1 MNKFLITLFVF
12 WVIWKVAKSAFE
24 DLQKRMQDQQD
35 PQRRQPAPPVGASP
49 RRETPQ
55 SAEPFPGVQSE
66 GWEGGETESGG
77 ELSEIERLFG
87 EALELK
93 RRVGGA
99 AQQQQ
104 PQAQRPQKAYPR
116 VAQQRTASRRVEP
129 RRVARPREPAVAEE
143 VRDRAKPAQ
152 ARPKRRKPAVPR
164 RRAAR
169 EGAVRAAPA
178 IIGKL
183 DKDDI
188 RRSIVM
194 AELLGPPKALRD
206 IDAHVI

>member
-12 WVIWKVAKSAFE
+12 WVIWKVAKSAIE
-24 DLQKRMQDQQD
+24 ELQKRMQDQQD

-116 VAQQRTASRRVEP
+116 VAQQRTTS

-152 ARPKRRKPAVPR
+152 ARPKRRKPAAPR

-169 EGAVRAAPA
+169 EGAVRTAPA

-183 DKDDI
+183 CKNDI